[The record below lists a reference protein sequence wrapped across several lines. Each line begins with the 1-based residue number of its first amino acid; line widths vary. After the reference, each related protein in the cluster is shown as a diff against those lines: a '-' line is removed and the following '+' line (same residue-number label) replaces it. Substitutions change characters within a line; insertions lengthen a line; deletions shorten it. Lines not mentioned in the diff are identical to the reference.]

1 MGFRSPAGI
10 VIVAG
15 PMPALVDCFIF
26 CSLLTSR
33 SAVTK
38 TMLVPLRLSA
48 QAPAASSIME
58 ARNTSAARG
67 LRLIMKIEAMLWI
80 VVFILVALAF
90 LFPKTR
96 AFSLSAIG
104 VAIFAI
110 VVIVVVAK
118 RGEPVAVVAATPRAV
133 EQRPIDFERF
143 HVENLDK
150 ADPEAKN
157 RIRVAEIRFDQ
168 IRAEAGA
175 ERGSIGR
182 IVARLYNDSATFIL
196 TDYGYDLVVQ
206 DCIRG
211 TCTTVFEQHGL
222 SAASVPPN
230 QARDVEIAVRDG
242 NTRDQPP
249 IKILGTANVLL
260 TPTAARAQPIS
271 NAKL

>member
-1 MGFRSPAGI
+1 
-10 VIVAG
+10 
-15 PMPALVDCFIF
+15 
-26 CSLLTSR
+26 
-33 SAVTK
+33 
-38 TMLVPLRLSA
+38 
-48 QAPAASSIME
+48 
-58 ARNTSAARG
+58 
-67 LRLIMKIEAMLWI
+67 MKIEAMLWI
-80 VVFILVALAF
+80 VVFVLVALAF

-110 VVIVVVAK
+110 VAIVVVAK
-118 RGEPVAVVAATPRAV
+118 RDEPVAVVAAAPRAV
-133 EQRPIDFERF
+133 EQRPVDFERF
-143 HVENLDK
+143 HIENLDK

-182 IVARLYNDSATFIL
+182 IVARLYNDSATFTL

-206 DCIRG
+206 DCIRAV
-211 TCTTVFEQHGL
+211 CTTVFEQHGL

-242 NTRDQPP
+242 NTRDLPP
-249 IKILGTANVLL
+249 IKILGTANILL
-260 TPTAARAQPIS
+260 TPSATRAQTAGNPKP
-271 NAKL
+271 AY